1 MWERIKRWA
10 LELEDEGLT
19 LWFCCRHPGMPLL
32 PKILALL
39 VVAYFLS
46 PIDLIPDFIP
56 VLGYLDE
63 LILLPV
69 SIYLILKLVPEPV
82 LIECRAKAQDWIAQH
97 KPTPRSII
105 GAVVIMLLWMAFFG
119 VLWKYWGDDVIK
131 WFSAGQAAV
140 PGE

>member
-1 MWERIKRWA
+1 MWERLKRWA
-10 LELEDEGLT
+10 RALEREGLT

-32 PKILALL
+32 PKLLALL
-39 VVAYFLS
+39 VVGYFLS

-82 LIECRAKAQDWIAQH
+82 SNECRAAANVWIAQH
-97 KPTPRSII
+97 KPAPRSII
-105 GAVVIMLLWMAFFG
+105 AAAVILLLWIAFFWA
-119 VLWKYWGDDVIK
+119 LWKYWGDYVMK
-131 WFSAGQAAV
+131 MLSAA
-140 PGE
+140 

>member
-10 LELEDEGLT
+10 RELESDGVT
-19 LWFCCRHPGMPLL
+19 LWFCCRRPGTPLL

-39 VVAYFLS
+39 VVGYFLS

-69 SIYLILKLVPEPV
+69 SIYLILKQVPEPV
-82 LIECRAKAQDWIAQH
+82 LVECRAEAIAWIGRHQL
-97 KPTPRSII
+97 TLRSII
-105 GAVVIMLLWMAFFG
+105 AAILAMMLWTAFFWM
-119 VLWKYWGDDVIK
+119 LWKYWGENVVR
-131 WFSAGQAAV
+131 WFSAA
-140 PGE
+140 